1 MRFGEVHLCYKCK
14 NKPKDIG
21 GTTVDVNSCRFALS
35 IWLDD
40 YNDNGKY
47 QYISTANSQNDTN
60 SGQYIG
66 ENGEIILERQDN
78 GAGYWITKC
87 KKFSPDTITNG
98 EKLRAMPDEELASWI
113 AKISPF
119 GTQETWKKWL
129 SCESFTEAN
138 NV

>member
-1 MRFGEVHLCYKCK
+1 MEFGEAHLCYKCK
-14 NKPKDIG
+14 HRPEDIG
-21 GTTVDVNSCRFALS
+21 QTTVDPNECPFAFRLWAGEENANGCRYKS
-35 IWLDD
+35 TKSGQYDD
-40 YNDNGKY
+40 
-47 QYISTANSQNDTN
+47 N
-60 SGQYIG
+60 SGQYLD
-66 ENGEIILERQDN
+66 ENGEIILERVDN
-78 GAGYWITKC
+78 GGGYWITKC

-129 SCESFTEAN
+129 SCESFTEAP